1 MKLMISFKPC
11 MSRMSSMSVNAVKR
25 IILLVLLLPMLPALA
40 ETTEEKIKKLL
51 QQRLGEGTLVESVS
65 KTPYN
70 GMYEV
75 RVGNEIIYADADAK
89 YVFIGRVLDAETSR
103 DLTQARLDE
112 INRIRFSDL
121 PLDAAIKSVKGTGK
135 RVIAVFEDPN
145 CGYCKRFR
153 KTLAETKDIT
163 IYTFMY
169 PILSDDSRTKVKNV
183 SCSSDK
189 AKVWDDWMVN
199 GKVPPTAADACN
211 PTASTDKVLDLGK
224 KLKVTGTP
232 TIFFTDGSRV
242 PGAID
247 AKTLES
253 RLAAIK

>member
-1 MKLMISFKPC
+1 MTFM
-11 MSRMSSMSVNAVKR
+11 NALKR
-25 IILLVLLLPMLPALA
+25 ILLIAALVHALPALA
-40 ETTEEKIKKLL
+40 QGVEDKIKKLL
-51 QQRLGEGTLVESVS
+51 QQRLGEGTQVESVA

-70 GMYEV
+70 GLYEV
-75 RVGNEIIYADADAK
+75 RVGNEIIYSDAEAK
-89 YVFIGRVLDAETSR
+89 YVFIGRILDTETSR

-112 INRIRFSDL
+112 INRIRFADL
-121 PLDAAIKSVKGTGK
+121 PLDLAVKSVKGTGK

-163 IYTFMY
+163 VYTFLY
-169 PILSDDSRTKVKNV
+169 PILSDDSRAKVKNV
-183 SCSSDK
+183 LCSSDK
-189 AKVWDDWMVN
+189 VKVWDDWMIN
-199 GKVPPTAADACN
+199 GKTPAAAPESCNANATA
-211 PTASTDKVLDLGK
+211 DKVVELGK

-253 RLAAIK
+253 RLASIK

>member
-1 MKLMISFKPC
+1 MKFM
-11 MSRMSSMSVNAVKR
+11 NALKR
-25 IILLVLLLPMLPALA
+25 IVVIVALLPALPA
-40 ETTEEKIKKLL
+40 MAQGVEDKIKKLL
-51 QQRLGEGTLVESVS
+51 QQRLGEGTQVESVA

-70 GMYEV
+70 GLYEV
-75 RVGNEIIYADADAK
+75 RVGNEIIYSDAEAK
-89 YVFIGRVLDAETSR
+89 YVFIGRILDTETSR

-112 INRIRFSDL
+112 INRIRFADL
-121 PLDAAIKSVKGTGK
+121 PLDLAIKSVKGTGK

-153 KTLAETKDIT
+153 KTLAEAKDVT
-163 IYTFMY
+163 VYTFLY

-183 SCSSDK
+183 LCSSDK
-189 AKVWDDWMVN
+189 AKIWDDWMLN
-199 GKVPPTAADACN
+199 GKVPPAAQESCN
-211 PTASTDKVLDLGK
+211 ANAPVDKVLELGK

-247 AKTLES
+247 GKTLES
-253 RLAAIK
+253 RLASIK

>member
-1 MKLMISFKPC
+1 MTFMNSL
-11 MSRMSSMSVNAVKR
+11 KR
-25 IILLVLLLPMLPALA
+25 VLVLAALLSALPALA
-40 ETTEEKIKKLL
+40 QGVEDKIKKLL
-51 QQRLGEGTLVESVS
+51 QQRLGEGTQVESVA

-70 GMYEV
+70 GLYEV
-75 RVGNEIIYADADAK
+75 RVGNEIIYSDVEAK
-89 YVFIGRVLDAETSR
+89 YVFIGRILDTETSR

-112 INRIRFSDL
+112 INRIRFTDL
-121 PLDAAIKSVKGTGK
+121 PLDLAVKSVKGTGK

-153 KTLAETKDIT
+153 KTLADTKDIT
-163 IYTFMY
+163 VYTFLY

-183 SCSSDK
+183 LCSSDK

-199 GKVPPTAADACN
+199 GKTPAAAPEACN
-211 PTASTDKVLDLGK
+211 PNASVDKVVELGK

-247 AKTLES
+247 SKTLES
-253 RLAAIK
+253 RLASIK